1 MTKNVPKVLPKTP
14 HFFANIC
21 QLGYFLSKNP
31 YQASIVRD
39 FGHHVRCKGSPLNEI
54 DMQYAS
60 YYIFIV
66 LIGFNEDFLGFLE
79 F

>member
-39 FGHHVRCKGSPLNEI
+39 FGHHVRCKGSPNEI
-54 DMQYAS
+54 DMQYAAYIHRTS
-60 YYIFIV
+60 YV
-66 LIGFNEDFLGFLE
+66 LHIHSFNWIQ
-79 F
+79 